1 MTSLTLSFPY
11 VNTPAFFS
19 GTSSTTLVPNVFP
32 VGIDGRPYAID
43 QKSGRFTRGYEPR
56 VRDSQDISTAPGEAA
71 INPGGLWRR
80 GQDSWHLGAGQKYAD
95 AAASIDYR
103 YYKSKG
109 VNPWF
114 KGELSLLNDVKLA
127 LSTSSTN
134 LQVLEVGGYVYVA
147 DGQTLKF
154 TQDPFEFIT
163 ATIINVTESGGTI
176 TYTTSANHGFTAG
189 AVVDITGVDPP
200 QYNLSG
206 VTLASAST
214 DTFTITNAATG
225 AYVSG
230 GDVVQRPVWTSV
242 TGSPAAAINSL
253 TTDGTQVYVAYVDEG
268 VLMTAVGGASMADHY
283 ATKGG
288 KYNYTALGFAKG
300 FVVGTHAESG
310 DQSIHVHLIPVDADT
325 GHGSPVAEIRSDQI
339 TVTGIT
345 GGQNAIYIATR
356 GNDNGLVHRLGI
368 KSDGTPDVAVVALEL
383 PEGEYPTAIYGYL
396 GFIVLGTN
404 KGVRFCTPDNQGNLT
419 AGSLIATTSD
429 VKCFTAEDRFVWFG
443 YTNYDGDSGLG
454 RLDLSNFS
462 GPNTPAYATD
472 LMYTQSSDAVNGVCT
487 FDSKRIFAVSGI
499 GVIVEDVNSL
509 VDSGTIEVGTYRWGI
524 PDRKFVA
531 KVDTRSE
538 PLDGSITSFL
548 SLDNGTYINVG
559 TWNTSGETEN
569 TFDGSSDKTIQ
580 ASYKFELKPSTANVS
595 PVMTRWMTRAYA
607 APFRSQVFSVPLFLH
622 RKIRVG
628 NKDYYIDTTQER
640 RFFDDLI
647 ASPRIITLQIGY
659 DAHTVIV
666 EDVEEIPLDSSGNIW
681 DFEGTLV
688 VTMRS
693 VEN

>member
-1 MTSLTLSFPY
+1 MTVTTFSFPY

-19 GTSSTTLVPNVFP
+19 GSGSTSLVPNVFP
-32 VGIDGRPYAID
+32 VGIDGRPYQID
-43 QKSGRFTRGYEPR
+43 QKSGRFSRGYEPR

-95 AAASIDYR
+95 AAAAIDYR
-103 YYKSKG
+103 FYKSKG
-109 VNPWF
+109 VDPWT
-114 KGELSLLNDVKLA
+114 KGQLSLLNDVKVA

-134 LQVLEVGGYVYVA
+134 LQILEVGGYVYVA
-147 DGQTLKF
+147 DGQTLKY
-154 TQDPFEFIT
+154 TQDPFDFIS
-163 ATIINVTESGGTI
+163 ATIVNVTESGGTI

-189 AVVDITGVDPP
+189 AVVDITGVNPP

-206 VTLASAST
+206 ATLVTAST

-230 GDVVQRPVWTSV
+230 GVVVQRPLWTSV
-242 TGSPAAAINSL
+242 TGNPSEPINAI
-253 TTDGTQVYVAYVDEG
+253 TTDGTQVYVAYEDEG
-268 VLMTAVGGASMADHY
+268 ILMTAVGGASMADHY
-283 ATKGG
+283 ATSGG
-288 KYNYTALGFAKG
+288 TYNYTALGFAKG
-300 FVVGTHAESG
+300 FVVGTHAEGG
-310 DQSIHVHLIPVDADT
+310 DESIHVHLIPVDADT
-325 GHGSPVAEIRSDQI
+325 SHGLAVAQIRSDQI
-339 TVTGIT
+339 TVTGIA

-368 KSDGTPDVAVVALEL
+368 KSDGTVDVAIVALEL

-419 AGSLIATTSD
+419 AGALIATSSD

-443 YTNYDGDSGLG
+443 YTNYDGSSGLG
-454 RLDLSNFS
+454 RLDLSNFT

-472 LMYTQSSDAVNGVCT
+472 LMYGSSNNAVNGACT
-487 FDSKRIFAVSGI
+487 MNSKRVFSVSAV
-499 GVIVEDVNSL
+499 GVVVEDSANL
-509 VDSGTIEVGTYRWGI
+509 VDSGTVEVGTYRWGI

-531 KVDTRSE
+531 KVDTRSQ
-538 PLDGSITSFL
+538 PLNGSIRSFL
-548 SLDNGTYINVG
+548 SLDNGAYAPLG
-559 TWNTSGETEN
+559 TWSTSGDTEN
-569 TFDGSSDKTIQ
+569 TLDGLSDKTIE
-580 ASYKFELKPSTANVS
+580 ASFKFELRPSDTNVS

-607 APFRSQVFSVPLFLH
+607 APFRSQVFALPLLLH
-622 RKIRVG
+622 RKVRVG
-628 NKDYYIDTTQER
+628 NKDYYFDTTDER
-640 RFFDDLI
+640 SLFDDLI
-647 ASPRIITLQIGY
+647 SSPRIVTLQIGRNT
-659 DAHTVIV
+659 HTVIV
-666 EDVEEIPLDSSGNIW
+666 EDVEEIPLDSSGNVW

>member
-1 MTSLTLSFPY
+1 MTVTTYTIPY

-19 GTSSTTLVPNVFP
+19 GSSSTTLVPNVFP

-95 AAASIDYR
+95 AAAAIDYR
-103 YYKSKG
+103 FYKSKG
-109 VNPWF
+109 VNPWT
-114 KGELSLLNDVKLA
+114 KGQLSLLNDVKVA
-127 LSTSSTN
+127 LSTSSNN

-147 DGQTLKF
+147 DGQTLKY
-154 TQDPFEFIT
+154 TQDPF
-163 ATIINVTESGGTI
+163 
-176 TYTTSANHGFTAG
+176 
-189 AVVDITGVDPP
+189 
-200 QYNLSG
+200 
-206 VTLASAST
+206 ASSP
-214 DTFTITNAATG
+214 
-225 AYVSG
+225 S
-230 GDVVQRPVWTSV
+230 WTSV
-242 TGSPAAAINSL
+242 TGNPSEPINAI
-253 TTDGTQVYVAYVDEG
+253 TTDGTQVYVAYEDEG
-268 VLMTAVGGASMADHY
+268 ILMTAVGGASMADHY
-283 ATKGG
+283 ATSGG
-288 KYNYTALGFAKG
+288 TYNYTALGFAKG
-300 FVVGTHAESG
+300 FVVGTHAEGG
-310 DQSIHVHLIPVDADT
+310 DESIHVHVIPVDADT
-325 GHGSPVAEIRSDQI
+325 SHGSAVAQIRSDQI
-339 TVTGIT
+339 TVTGIA

-368 KSDGTPDVAVVALEL
+368 KSDGTVDVAVVALEL

-404 KGVRFCTPDNQGNLT
+404 KGVRFCTPDNQSNLT
-419 AGSLIATTSD
+419 AGALIATSSD

-443 YTNYDGDSGLG
+443 YTNYDGSSGLG

-472 LMYTQSSDAVNGVCT
+472 LMYGSSTNAVNGACT
-487 FDSKRIFAVSGI
+487 FGSKRVFSVSGV
-499 GVIVEDVNSL
+499 GVIVEDASNL

-531 KVDTRSE
+531 KVDTRSQ
-538 PLDGSITSFL
+538 PLNGSITSYL
-548 SLDNGTYINVG
+548 ALDNGVYTSVG
-559 TWNTSGETEN
+559 TWNSSGDTEN
-569 TFDGSSDKTIQ
+569 TFDGSSNKTIQ
-580 ASYKFELKPSTANVS
+580 ASYKFELKPSDTNVS
-595 PVMTRWMTRAYA
+595 PVLTRWMTRAYA
-607 APFRSQVFSVPLFLH
+607 APFRSQVFTVPLILH

-628 NKDYYIDTTQER
+628 NKDYYFDTKEER
-640 RFFDDLI
+640 NLFDDLI
-647 ASPRIITLQIGY
+647 SNPRIVTLQIGP
-659 DAHTVIV
+659 DTHTVIV
-666 EDVEEIPLDSSGNIW
+666 EDVEELPLDSSGNIW